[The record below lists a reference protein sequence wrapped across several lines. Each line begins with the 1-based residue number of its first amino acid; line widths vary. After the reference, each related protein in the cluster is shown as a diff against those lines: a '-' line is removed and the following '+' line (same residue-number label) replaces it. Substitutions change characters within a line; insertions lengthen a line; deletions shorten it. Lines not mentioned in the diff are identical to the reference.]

1 VEHNFPSQEAITGA
15 NGRLRL
21 GSYSVD
27 ESDEEKLKA
36 EIVKMELRKAETLVA
51 HLREIV
57 SQSWQG
63 FERAVC
69 EALVVFLSERFRIAY
84 DRGNGSQIGRIT

>member
-1 VEHNFPSQEAITGA
+1 M

-36 EIVKMELRKAETLVA
+36 EIVKMELRKAETLIS
-51 HLREIV
+51 HLRDIV
-57 SQSWQG
+57 SQSIQG
-63 FERAVC
+63 PERTVC
-69 EALVVFLSERFRIAY
+69 EALVVFLSERFRTAY
-84 DRGNGSQIGRIT
+84 DRGNEMQTGRMT